1 MTSFIIIVVIIL
13 FIVLVGFTWYRAEA
27 FDGMER
33 VIICVAGILL
43 SWAIT
48 SILFKISANG
58 IEYIN
63 LEVEKEISK
72 ILILVFTPING
83 IIYMPYISKL
93 ISQYKFDEIKI
104 NEISK
109 KILIL
114 AIILI
119 IVFAIEVAY
128 LKNIQL
134 GIFDVANKI

>member
-43 SWAIT
+43 SWIIT
-48 SILFKISANG
+48 SILFKISSNG

-119 IVFAIEVAY
+119 IVFAIEIAY

>member
-13 FIVLVGFTWYRAEA
+13 FIVLAGFTWYRAEA

-33 VIICVAGILL
+33 VIICVAGILF
-43 SWAIT
+43 SWIIT
-48 SILFKISANG
+48 SILFKISSNG

-63 LEVEKEISK
+63 LEMEKEISK

-109 KILIL
+109 KIFIL